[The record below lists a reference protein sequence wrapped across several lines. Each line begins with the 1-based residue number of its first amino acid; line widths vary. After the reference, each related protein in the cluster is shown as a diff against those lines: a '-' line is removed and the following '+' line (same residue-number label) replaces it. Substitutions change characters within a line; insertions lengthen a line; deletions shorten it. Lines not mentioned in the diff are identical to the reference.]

1 MVIGFL
7 RESEVLI
14 KKKLYCGFSS
24 KTDQCHRTT
33 VLPLENRIGGGVNT
47 SQAMK
52 LKDLDKENIRL
63 KKLVADL

>member
-1 MVIGFL
+1 MALATKQISVT
-7 RESEVLI
+7 EQP
-14 KKKLYCGFSS
+14 YY
-24 KTDQCHRTT
+24 HWRTE
-33 VLPLENRIGGGVNT
+33 LGGVNT

>member
-1 MVIGFL
+1 VALATKQISVTEQPF
-7 RESEVLI
+7 
-14 KKKLYCGFSS
+14 Y
-24 KTDQCHRTT
+24 HWRTE
-33 VLPLENRIGGGVNT
+33 LGGGVNT